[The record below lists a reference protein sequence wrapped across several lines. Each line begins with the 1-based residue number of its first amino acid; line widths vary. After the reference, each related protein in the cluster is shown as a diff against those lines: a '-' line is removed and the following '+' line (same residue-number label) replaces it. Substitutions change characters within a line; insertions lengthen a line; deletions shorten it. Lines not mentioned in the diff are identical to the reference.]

1 MAQQKDSGIVTIHGK
16 EYRTVARR
24 IEDFRSSYATWS
36 IQTEVVARDDAEVVV
51 KATILDDQ
59 ERVISTGYAEES
71 RAASKINKTSALEN
85 AETSAVG
92 RALAFFGDAG
102 TEIASADEVAGAIQ
116 QQNGNAPAE
125 ISVTVADLRKLMA
138 DTETDEAA
146 VVGWATEQQHT
157 ALDTVPPT
165 YFPKLK
171 HALDTKAQRMKQ
183 EAAS

>member
-1 MAQQKDSGIVTIHGK
+1 MGQQKDTGIVSIHGK

-24 IEDFRSSYATWS
+24 IEDFRSKYSSWS
-36 IQTEVVARDDAEVVV
+36 IQTDVVARDDAEVVV

-59 ERVISTGYAEES
+59 GRVISTGYAEES

-116 QQNGNAPAE
+116 QQGAPAE

-157 ALDTVPPT
+157 TLDTVPPT

-171 HALDTKAQRMKQ
+171 AALDKKSERIKK